1 MSRWYIVLF
10 IVLLVGNILV
20 YQAIFAPNILKV
32 TVLDVGKGSA
42 ALVQIPNN
50 KTFLIDA
57 GPDASIL
64 RALGATLP
72 MWQRKIGAVILTGT
86 KSALVGGLPA
96 LESRY
101 HIGNRIDI
109 GSETIPYGASLM
121 FDNSRIKIISP
132 GTFTISYGTSVF
144 NISSSTPAGVYIS
157 DGQTVTKN

>member
-64 RALGATLP
+64 RALGKELP
-72 MWQRKIGAVILTGT
+72 PWHRTIDAVLLTGAKT
-86 KSALVGGLPA
+86 NVAGGLA
-96 LESRY
+96 DVTGRY
-101 HIGNRIDI
+101 RVKNIVRSGTHVSLDNT
-109 GSETIPYGASLM
+109 TINIL
-121 FDNSRIKIISP
+121 SP
-132 GTFTISYGTSVF
+132 GTFTILYGTTSF
-144 NISSSTPAGVYIS
+144 TISSSTPAGIYIS
-157 DGQTVTKN
+157 NGKIITRL